1 MFFRKKRKPDV
12 TDLFLNGGIPTV
24 ASGAVGGTGAN
35 SGDVDPLALLRSSGI
50 DTDLIPASLLPTI
63 ASSLA
68 MNTDEMNDQAKDHA
82 KIKVDCGSCNREVA
96 YGKGKCMYC
105 GKPLEL
111 PFSAT
116 GPDVPLNSAAIGSDG
131 DDGDSSDTGAGKS
144 TTSTG
149 VDFDLGGS
157 L

>member
-12 TDLFLNGGIPTV
+12 TDLFLNGGIPAA

-35 SGDVDPLALLRSSGI
+35 PGDVDPLALLRSSGI
-50 DTDLIPASLLPTI
+50 DTDLIPAPLLPTI

-68 MNTDEMNDQAKDHA
+68 MNTDETNDQAKEQA

-116 GPDVPLNSAAIGSDG
+116 GPDVPLDSATVDNDG
-131 DDGDSSDTGAGKS
+131 ADGDSRDTGAGKS

-149 VDFDLGGS
+149 IDFDLGGS

>member
-12 TDLFLNGGIPTV
+12 TDLFLNGGIPSA
-24 ASGAVGGTGAN
+24 ASSAANGTGAN

-68 MNTDEMNDQAKDHA
+68 MNTDEMNDQAKDQA
-82 KIKVDCGSCNREVA
+82 KIKVDCSSCNREVA

-116 GPDVPLNSAAIGSDG
+116 GPDIPLDSSAVGNDDADG
-131 DDGDSSDTGAGKS
+131 DNSDTKDGKS
-144 TTSTG
+144 SASTG

>member
-1 MFFRKKRKPDV
+1 MFFRKKRKNDV
-12 TDLFLNGGIPTV
+12 TDLFLNGGIP
-24 ASGAVGGTGAN
+24 GAERGSVPGNDGK
-35 SGDVDPLALLRSSGI
+35 SRDVDPLALLRSSGI
-50 DTDLIPASLLPTI
+50 DTELIPASLLPTI

-68 MNTDEMNDQAKDHA
+68 MKSDESNERA
-82 KIKVDCGSCNREVA
+82 KIKVDCAACKRQVA

-111 PFSAT
+111 PFSVT
-116 GPDVPLNSAAIGSDG
+116 GPDLALDTVV
-131 DDGDSSDTGAGKS
+131 GDSDASAKGADKAA
-144 TTSTG
+144 TSTG

>member
-1 MFFRKKRKPDV
+1 MFFRKKRKTDV
-12 TDLFLNGGIPTV
+12 TDLFLNGGIP
-24 ASGAVGGTGAN
+24 AAAKGAATGTDGNA
-35 SGDVDPLALLRSSGI
+35 GDVDPMALLRSSGI

-68 MNTDEMNDQAKDHA
+68 MNTDEANEQA
-82 KIKVDCGSCNREVA
+82 KIKVDCTACNRQVA
-96 YGKGKCMYC
+96 YGRGKCMYC

-116 GPDVPLNSAAIGSDG
+116 GPDVALDASDRDG
-131 DDGDSSDTGAGKS
+131 DASARESDKAAS
-144 TTSTG
+144 STG
-149 VDFDLGGS
+149 VDFDLGSS

>member
-1 MFFRKKRKPDV
+1 MFFRKKRKTDV
-12 TDLFLNGGIPTV
+12 TDLFLNGGIPV
-24 ASGAVGGTGAN
+24 AAKGMATGTDDA
-35 SGDVDPLALLRSSGI
+35 GDVDPMVLLRSSGI

-68 MNTDEMNDQAKDHA
+68 MNTDEANEQA
-82 KIKVDCGSCNREVA
+82 KIKVDCTACNRQVA
-96 YGKGKCMYC
+96 YGRGKCMYC

-116 GPDVPLNSAAIGSDG
+116 GPDVALDASERDDDTAAGESDK
-131 DDGDSSDTGAGKS
+131 AAR
-144 TTSTG
+144 STG
-149 VDFDLGGS
+149 LDFDLGGS

>member
-1 MFFRKKRKPDV
+1 MFFRKKRKNDV
-12 TDLFLNGGIPTV
+12 TDMFLNGGIP
-24 ASGAVGGTGAN
+24 AAVDSTATGRDRN
-35 SGDVDPLALLRSSGI
+35 PRDIDPLALLRSSGI
-50 DTDLIPASLLPTI
+50 NTDLIPASLLPTI

-68 MNTDEMNDQAKDHA
+68 MNTDESNDHA
-82 KIKVDCGSCNREVA
+82 KIKVDCASCNRQVA

-111 PFSAT
+111 PFSVA
-116 GPDVPLNSAAIGSDG
+116 GPDVSLDGSDDAG
-131 DDGDSSDTGAGKS
+131 DESSRESGKA
-144 TTSTG
+144 TTTG